1 MNDSE
6 GGVDNIGN
14 AGNVG
19 NLGNAKQAQRK
30 QWFAA
35 SAALLGWLALALQLS
50 VVIQARQERGLD
62 IAGGVINFL
71 SYFTVWTNLLVSL
84 ALTCAALNMQRGFA
98 KALTRPVSMT
108 GIASCIALV
117 GITYHFLLRGL
128 WHPMG
133 TRLLADNL
141 LHYVVPALFLMF
153 WWLFVAPAGAGWRDA
168 LRWAIFPL
176 VYCMFALVRGATGG
190 FYTYPFINVLQIG
203 YARVFIN
210 ALGILVGFLIIA
222 AILVW
227 LDGRK
232 R

>member
-1 MNDSE
+1 MKDGE
-6 GGVDNIGN
+6 GGAHSIGN
-14 AGNVG
+14 AGNT
-19 NLGNAKQAQRK
+19 GNAQQAQRK
-30 QWFAA
+30 QWFAG
-35 SAALLGWLALALQLS
+35 SAALLGWLGLALQLS
-50 VVIQARQERGLD
+50 VVIQVRQERGLD

-71 SYFTVWTNLLVSL
+71 SYFTVWTNLLTSL

-117 GITYHFLLRGL
+117 GITYHLLLRGL
-128 WHPMG
+128 WHPTG

-153 WWLFVAPAGAGWRDA
+153 WWLFVAPARAGWRDA
-168 LRWAIFPL
+168 LRWAILPA
-176 VYCMFALVRGATGG
+176 VYCVFALLRGATGG
-190 FYTYPFINVLQIG
+190 FYAYPFINVAQLG
-203 YARVFIN
+203 YALVFIN
-210 ALGILVGFLIIA
+210 VLGVLAGFLIIA
-222 AILVW
+222 AVLVW